1 MTIHTPSNR
10 RSRRVRLATDLT
22 DLTDLTDD
30 VARVELLARTVE
42 AALAGERD
50 HPPTLVA
57 ATTDG
62 DTVELR
68 LKPLADHPAVELEG
82 FVAPTSWWCL
92 GVVAEGRARPVDVA
106 GPLDPDPPAS
116 PYPIH
121 LAHVVTRSGAT
132 ARVLRDRGADEVTVH
147 AATGPGHPDEPGDL
161 EAGVIDDYVRL
172 ALRLPTPPPR
182 RDTTELY
189 AAMWI
194 HLAMNEAALHRLLDA
209 PWAAV
214 AALHPVL
221 DITTQVGDGD
231 LRDWAVDH
239 LVEAGELLAR
249 SHPWARVRATCQEG
263 IGPVGGRAAELAG
276 WLDDGAFSRLVL
288 SNLGPLEDLLADLH
302 HLVRPE
308 VHARLLDTVAA
319 WGLLAAPP
327 D

>member
-1 MTIHTPSNR
+1 MNIHTSSNR
-10 RSRRVRLATDLT
+10 RSRRVRLAATDR
-22 DLTDLTDD
+22 TDD
-30 VARVELLARTVE
+30 AERIGLLAETVE
-42 AALAGERD
+42 AALAGDRD

-82 FVAPTSWWCL
+82 FVAPPAWWCL
-92 GVVAEGRARPVDVA
+92 GVVSEGRARPHDPGA
-106 GPLDPDPPAS
+106 PLAPDPPSA

-132 ARVLRDRGADEVTVH
+132 ARVLRDRRTGEVTVQTV
-147 AATGPGHPDEPGDL
+147 APGPGHPDQAGDI

-172 ALRLPTPPPR
+172 ALRLPTSPPER
-182 RDTTELY
+182 GTTELY

-194 HLAMNEAALHRLLDA
+194 HLVMNHAALHRLLDA
-209 PWAAV
+209 PWATV

-221 DITTQVGDGD
+221 DITAQVGDD
-231 LRDWAVDH
+231 QLRDWAVEH
-239 LVEAGELLAR
+239 LAEAGELLAQ

-276 WLDDGAFSRLVL
+276 WLDDGAFARLVL
-288 SNLGPLEDLLADLH
+288 ANLGPLEDLLADLH

-308 VHARLLDTVAA
+308 VHARMVDTVAA
-319 WGLLAAPP
+319 WGLLATPP

>member
-1 MTIHTPSNR
+1 MNTHISANR
-10 RSRRVRLATDLT
+10 RARRVRLDTTSIDDAERVALLT
-22 DLTDLTDD
+22 E
-30 VARVELLARTVE
+30 AVE
-42 AALAGERD
+42 ATLAGDRD

-62 DTVELR
+62 DILELR
-68 LKPLADHPAVELEG
+68 LKPLADHPALELEG
-82 FVAPTSWWCL
+82 FVAPPSWWCL
-92 GVVAEGRARPVDVA
+92 GVVSEGRARP
-106 GPLDPDPPAS
+106 LDPIEPLVTGSSSA

-132 ARVLRDRGADEVTVH
+132 ARVLRDRRTDEVSVH
-147 AATGPGHPDEPGDL
+147 TEATGPDRRDEPDTI

-172 ALRLPTPPPR
+172 ALRLPTSPPR
-182 RDTTELY
+182 SGTTELF

-194 HLAMNEAALHRLLDA
+194 HLAMNQVALHRLLDA
-209 PWAAV
+209 PWATV

-221 DITTQVGDGD
+221 DIAAQVGDDHLGG
-231 LRDWAVDH
+231 WAVEH
-239 LVEAGELLAR
+239 LVEAGELLAQ

-288 SNLGPLEDLLADLH
+288 SNLGPMEDLLADLH

-308 VHARLLDTVAA
+308 VHARMVDTVAS